1 MADSKQRK
9 VIIAENT
16 FLPTYIKEHI
26 AHALFDNL
34 RVPSVAFTPSS
45 LLALAA
51 CGRITG
57 LVVDVGWLETTITP
71 VRTSTRTLCDLM
83 LTGLRCTIP
92 GRFFPYHARPL
103 WLGAVYIHD

>member
-9 VIIAENT
+9 VVIAENT

-26 AHALFDNL
+26 AHTLFDNL

-71 VRTSTRTLCDLM
+71 VNTSTNRLCDP
-83 LTGLRCTIP
+83 C
-92 GRFFPYHARPL
+92 
-103 WLGAVYIHD
+103 

>member
-1 MADSKQRK
+1 M
-9 VIIAENT
+9 VIAENT
-16 FLPTYIKEHI
+16 FLPTYIKEYI
-26 AHALFDNL
+26 AHTLFDNL

-71 VRTSTRTLCDLM
+71 VNTSASALCD
-83 LTGLRCTIP
+83 RC
-92 GRFFPYHARPL
+92 
-103 WLGAVYIHD
+103 